1 MIRFKITIAVIV
13 LILVQNCHL
22 KSVLENDNNV
32 IQNEEF
38 ETTTIYIETETIFE
52 NSENDEGFTE
62 IPKIE
67 SRENSEEDLMETI
80 YKFQDDEG
88 KFQT

>member
-52 NSENDEGFTE
+52 NSENEEGFTE

-67 SRENSEEDLMETI
+67 SRESSEEDLMETI